1 MILDR
6 FADDQS
12 GQNEPPVQDARS
24 RGALDME
31 KERETKVDGR
41 YIIFY
46 SFGDDAAREAEDG

>member
-12 GQNEPPVQDARS
+12 GQNEPPVQDVRS

-46 SFGDDAAREAEDG
+46 SFEGECERESTES